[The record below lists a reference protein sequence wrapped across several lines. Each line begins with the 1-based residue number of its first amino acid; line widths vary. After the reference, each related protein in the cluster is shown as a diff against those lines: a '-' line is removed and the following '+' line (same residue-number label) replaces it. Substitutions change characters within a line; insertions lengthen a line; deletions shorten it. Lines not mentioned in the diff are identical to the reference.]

1 MVVLGIM
8 NPREKKFVEAKKTL
22 KDVALKYYSKV
33 NEAGGNEGRR
43 EVVFA
48 WIDGTRWSEYIGR
61 MYGIKTASLPTV
73 VIHDAEVMWLF
84 G

>member
-1 MVVLGIM
+1 M
-8 NPREKKFVEAKKTL
+8 NPKEKKFIDAKKSL
-22 KDVALKYYSKV
+22 RNVAVKYYSKV
-33 NEAGGNEGRR
+33 NEAGGNEGGR